1 MNKKKVFSY
10 LFIGLLAVGA
20 TGTVTSCKDY
30 DDDINT
36 NKTAISEL
44 QKQLTTLQGALD
56 QAKADATTA
65 HANFATKGDI
75 KSLQTEMAKLATA
88 DALQKAIDNLTKL
101 INGKVDQSAYDAK
114 VEELKEAIDGIDGKL
129 NTLGTS
135 LGNLETAQ
143 KAADKNIELQQ
154 KALSDLT
161 EALKGKADQQ
171 ALQDSVAKLQE
182 EIKSI
187 SGTNTTSL
195 NELKEKMEDLNK
207 KVDELGTQ
215 INVLTVFVK
224 HALASLTFIPDYFT
238 EGIEAASTTRHS
250 LLRVLPLTCCLA
262 MASPATR

>member
-224 HALASLTFIPDYFT
+224 HALASLTFIPMRALT
-238 EGIEAASTTRHS
+238 ARQATTRHS